1 MDQSLS
7 SKSHVMNIHS
17 GMAERGLWI
26 MKAAPLTPS
35 LRLFPG
41 FQELY
46 ALVPE
51 NWRFRTAVL
60 EKVLKSPLDG
70 KEIKPVNPKGKQPWI
85 FIGRPNADAPILC
98 PPDMRT
104 QLIGKTLILG
114 KTEGKRRRGWQRMK
128 WLDSITDSMDLSL
141 NKPWEIVKDKEPQHA
156 AVHGVRKSQTWL
168 SNWTTKHYKRI

>member
-1 MDQSLS
+1 MTNLDSVLKSRDITLPTNVHLVRAMVFS
-7 SKSHVMNIHS
+7 SSHVWMWELNRKE
-17 GMAERGLWI
+17 GWVP
-26 MKAAPLTPS
+26 KNWCFLT
-35 LRLFPG
+35 
-41 FQELY
+41 
-46 ALVPE
+46 V
-51 NWRFRTAVL
+51 
-60 EKVLKSPLDG
+60 VLKKTLDSPLDG

>member
-70 KEIKPVNPKGKQPWI
+70 KEIKPVNPKGNQPWI
-85 FIGRPNADAPILC
+85 FIGRTNAKAETPILC
-98 PPDMRT
+98 HLMQITDS
-104 QLIGKTLILG
+104 LEKTLMLG
-114 KTEGKRRRGWQRMK
+114 KIKGEKRKDQPRMR
-128 WLDSITDSMDLSL
+128 WLDSSTDSMDMSLSKL
-141 NKPWEIVKDKEPQHA
+141 REIVEGKGAWCA
-156 AVHGVRKSQTWL
+156 AVHGPSYRS
-168 SNWTTKHYKRI
+168 

>member
-1 MDQSLS
+1 MWELNR
-7 SKSHVMNIHS
+7 KEGWVPKN
-17 GMAERGLWI
+17 WCF
-26 MKAAPLTPS
+26 LT
-35 LRLFPG
+35 
-41 FQELY
+41 
-46 ALVPE
+46 V
-51 NWRFRTAVL
+51 
-60 EKVLKSPLDG
+60 VLKKTLDSPLDG

-168 SNWTTKHYKRI
+168 SDLKTTTIVALWWIWVNLRTLNFYITMSFPWR